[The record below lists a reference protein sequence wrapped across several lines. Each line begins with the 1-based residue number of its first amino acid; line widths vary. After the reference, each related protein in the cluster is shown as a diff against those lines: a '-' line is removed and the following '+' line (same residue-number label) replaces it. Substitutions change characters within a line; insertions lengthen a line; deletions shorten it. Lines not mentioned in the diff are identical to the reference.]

1 MQYSIKQVLSKA
13 SDKLNRI
20 GISSSQLE
28 ARILLR
34 HVINKPIEYLLI
46 NLDEQ
51 LNEVEIEAFEK
62 LLERRLKHEPIAY
75 ITGVK
80 EFYSRDFIVNKHVL
94 IPRND
99 TELLV
104 NVMLQRYSHSPQCH
118 SHTPLCH
125 SRENGNPEKTLKQ
138 QLDPR
143 FRGDDIKE
151 ARNDKLL
158 SILELGT
165 GSGCIAIS
173 ILCELPNANVIA
185 TDISLDAIEVARNNA
200 LKHHITDRI
209 QIIQSNWFENIKDQR
224 FDFIVSNPPYISHS
238 EKSEMAIE
246 TLNHE
251 PHLALFAEEVGLQA
265 YRIIAENA
273 KKFLKPNG
281 KLVLEI
287 GFNQAERVSKIFL
300 DYGYNIDNIYQDLQ
314 SHHRVIEI
322 SQAYYREI
330 KSWYTKFHLKKS
342 KESVSRGA
350 ERILIREHPRTYKD
364 DVANFLSSTGIHLNR
379 SYARRI
385 GKSLSG
391 LQQNLLDDELP
402 KYLFSKEKLIDE
414 KRKIFLEIGFGMG
427 EHFINQAKMNPD
439 SLFIGVEVYLNGV
452 ANVLKLASEQ
462 NITNFLL
469 FPNNLDFILN
479 DLPNNSLD
487 GIYILFPDPWI
498 KNKQKK
504 KRIFNK
510 ERLKILQD
518 KLKDNGNL
526 IFASDIEN
534 YFYEAIELIEQNGN
548 FEIMNR
554 HDYLK
559 PHDNYIITKYHQKA
573 IKENRTPKFMML
585 RHVSGGH

>member
-13 SDKLNRI
+13 SDKLNKI

-34 HVINKPIEYLLI
+34 YVINKPIEYLLI

-75 ITGVK
+75 IIGIK
-80 EFYSRDFIVNKHVL
+80 EFYSREFIVNKHVL
-94 IPRND
+94 IPRAD
-99 TELLV
+99 TEVLV
-104 NVMLQRYSHSPQCH
+104 DVCVHKSSLRATKRSVAISGIL
-118 SHTPLCH
+118 SKIASSTPMA
-125 SRENGNPEKTLKQ
+125 SS
-138 QLDPR
+138 
-143 FRGDDIKE
+143 
-151 ARNDKLL
+151 RNDEYTK
-158 SILELGT
+158 ILELGT

-173 ILCELPNANVIA
+173 LLCELPNARVVA

-200 LKHHITDRI
+200 LKYHVTDRI
-209 QIIQSNWFENIKDQR
+209 QIIHSNWFENLGKQK
-224 FDFIVSNPPYISHS
+224 FDVIVSNPPYISTD
-238 EKSEMAIE
+238 EKPEMALE

-251 PHLALFAEEVGLQA
+251 PYIALFAEEDGLQA

-281 KLVLEI
+281 KIVLEI
-287 GFNQAERVSKIFL
+287 GFKQEEAVTQIFL
-300 DYGYNIDNIYQDLQ
+300 SNGYNIESVYKDLQ
-314 SHHRVIEI
+314 GHSRVILFSPI
-322 SQAYYREI
+322 
-330 KSWYTKFHLKKS
+330 
-342 KESVSRGA
+342 
-350 ERILIREHPRTYKD
+350 
-364 DVANFLSSTGIHLNR
+364 NLNR

-391 LQQNLLDDELP
+391 LQQNLLDNELP

-439 SLFIGVEVYLNGV
+439 ALFIGVEVYLNGV

-526 IFASDIEN
+526 VFASDIEN
-534 YFYEAIELIEQNGN
+534 YFYEAIELIEQNSN
-548 FEIMNR
+548 FKIMNKNN
-554 HDYLK
+554 YLK
-559 PHDNYIITKYHQKA
+559 PHDNYVITKYHQKA
-573 IKENRTPKFMML
+573 IKANRIPRFIIL
-585 RHVSGGH
+585 QHVSGDH

>member
-1 MQYSIKQVLSKA
+1 MQCSIKQILSNA
-13 SDKLNRI
+13 TDKLNKI

-34 HVINKPIEYLLI
+34 YIINKPIEYLLI

-51 LNEVEIEAFEK
+51 LNEAEIEAFEK

-75 ITGVK
+75 IIGAK
-80 EFYSRDFIVNKHVL
+80 EFYSREFIVNKHVL

-99 TELLV
+99 TEVLV
-104 NVMLQRYSHSPQCH
+104 DVVVKLAMSLRGLTTESKKSFV
-118 SHTPLCH
+118 
-125 SRENGNPEKTLKQ
+125 KK
-138 QLDPR
+138 LDSVVEP
-143 FRGDDIKE
+143 
-151 ARNDKLL
+151 RNDN
-158 SILELGT
+158 ILELGT

-173 ILCELPNANVIA
+173 LLCELPNARVVA

-200 LKHHITDRI
+200 LKYHVTDRI
-209 QIIQSNWFENIKDQR
+209 QIIHSDWLKNLGKQK
-224 FDFIVSNPPYISHS
+224 FDFIVSNPPYISAD
-238 EKSEMAIE
+238 EKPEMALE

-251 PHLALFAEEVGLQA
+251 PHLALFAEEDGLQA
-265 YRIIAENA
+265 CRIIAENA

-281 KLVLEI
+281 KVALEI
-287 GFNQAERVSKIFL
+287 GFKQEEAVTQIFL
-300 DYGYNIDNIYQDLQ
+300 SNGYNIEG
-314 SHHRVIEI
+314 V
-322 SQAYYREI
+322 
-330 KSWYTKFHLKKS
+330 
-342 KESVSRGA
+342 
-350 ERILIREHPRTYKD
+350 YKD
-364 DVANFLSSTGIHLNR
+364 IQGHSRVVLFSPINLNR

-391 LQQNLLDDELP
+391 VQQNLLDNELP
-402 KYLFSKEKLIDE
+402 KYLFSKEKLVNE

-427 EHFINQAKMNPD
+427 EHFINQAKMNPEA
-439 SLFIGVEVYLNGV
+439 LFIGVEAYLNGV

-518 KLKDNGNL
+518 KLKNNGNL
-526 IFASDIEN
+526 VFASDIEN
-534 YFYEAIELIEQNGN
+534 YFYEAIELIEQSGD
-548 FEIMNR
+548 FEIMNKD
-554 HDYLK
+554 DYLK

-573 IKENRTPKFMML
+573 TQANRIPRFMIL
-585 RHVSGGH
+585 RHVSGDH